1 VIDIKTQTPPQE
13 LNRTVGFTAALST
26 VMGTVIGA
34 GVFFKASSV
43 TEVTGSTGLTM
54 LAWLLGGII
63 TICAGLTAAE
73 LAAAI
78 PETGGMMRYIE
89 KTYGSVAAFLLGWAQ
104 TTVYFPANIAALSII
119 FATQCLNLFGWA
131 PSWQI
136 PVAVIVATS
145 LTIMNFFGSRVGGFV
160 QSFTTVFKLIPLAII
175 IIFGLINPGTNAS
188 HVSLFTV
195 AGTGTSNNVLSAL
208 GNGVLATL
216 FAYDGW
222 IHVGNIAGEMRHP
235 EKDLPKSILLGLFGT
250 MVVYLLVNAVFL
262 LVLPISQIAGNEN
275 AAAEVAGHLFG
286 GFGGKLVTIG
296 ILVSVYG
303 AINGYTMTGMRVPYA
318 MATEQ
323 HLPFSKQ
330 LSRLSKAGIPI
341 LCGIL
346 QLVIAIGMIFVGG
359 FNTLTDMLIFVIWIF
374 YVMTFAAV
382 IILRKREP
390 EMKRPY
396 KAVLYPVVPLI
407 AILGGTFIVINTLF
421 TQTILALIGLGITLI
436 GLPIYYYLEKKY
448 HQA

>member
-1 VIDIKTQTPPQE
+1 
-13 LNRTVGFTAALST
+13 
-26 VMGTVIGA
+26 
-34 GVFFKASSV
+34 
-43 TEVTGSTGLTM
+43 
-54 LAWLLGGII
+54 
-63 TICAGLTAAE
+63 
-73 LAAAI
+73 
-78 PETGGMMRYIE
+78 
-89 KTYGSVAAFLLGWAQ
+89 
-104 TTVYFPANIAALSII
+104 
-119 FATQCLNLFGWA
+119 
-131 PSWQI
+131 
-136 PVAVIVATS
+136 
-145 LTIMNFFGSRVGGFV
+145 
-160 QSFTTVFKLIPLAII
+160 
-175 IIFGLINPGTNAS
+175 
-188 HVSLFTV
+188 
-195 AGTGTSNNVLSAL
+195 
-208 GNGVLATL
+208 
-216 FAYDGW
+216 
-222 IHVGNIAGEMRHP
+222 
-235 EKDLPKSILLGLFGT
+235 

-407 AILGGTFIVINTLF
+407 AIFGGTFIVINTLF